1 MLGRVALAH
10 PRPNGVRCCHVKW
23 HQAMSTD
30 SRCNEKTFPP
40 GTWRAI
46 PFQDVKSSTGGISME
61 TRKRHRQKED
71 YKLRT
76 HLIHGNYD
84 SKKWDYDH
92 HVVPP
97 VSHTTAYRLSSLE
110 RGARGFVQFASADE
124 ALSGHIPI
132 YIYDRLD
139 EPTRSM
145 LEENLAYAEG
155 GEICVTFASGM
166 AGISAALGTV
176 LRQGQEVVAHQILYG
191 CTYSLMTNWL
201 PRFGMQARFADFLK
215 PEALAAEITPST
227 RALYLETPI
236 NPTLELIDI
245 AAIRRVADLA
255 NANREEKN
263 RVLVIVDNTF
273 ATPYCQRPLRL
284 GADLVVESLTKG
296 LGGFGT
302 DMGGAVIAPKEWYNS
317 VMLFRKDFGGVLS
330 PRSAWGILVYGLPTL
345 ATRMHNMQKT
355 AHHVAEFLSKH
366 PKVASVRYP
375 GAENFPQKAL
385 AKRQMLNPDGKFA
398 PGSMLYFVLKGTDS
412 KQTRAEKLVDY
423 LAEHAYS
430 VTLAV
435 SLGQIKTLIEHPFSM
450 THAALPDEQKRS
462 FGMHPE
468 GVRLSIGL
476 EDWHDIIRDLELAL
490 ERV

>member
-1 MLGRVALAH
+1 
-10 PRPNGVRCCHVKW
+10 
-23 HQAMSTD
+23 
-30 SRCNEKTFPP
+30 
-40 GTWRAI
+40 
-46 PFQDVKSSTGGISME
+46 ME

-71 YKLRT
+71 YRVRT
-76 HLIHGNYD
+76 HMIHGNYD

-97 VSHTTAYRLSSLE
+97 VSHSTAYRLSSLE
-110 RGARGFVQFASADE
+110 RGARGFGQFASADE
-124 ALSGHIPI
+124 ALSGHLPI

-155 GEICVTFASGM
+155 GEIAVTFASGM
-166 AGISAALGTV
+166 AGISAALGAA
-176 LRQGQEVVAHQILYG
+176 LRQGQEVIAHRILYG

-201 PRFGMQARFADFLK
+201 PRFGITARFENFLE
-215 PEALAAEITPST
+215 PQSVAAAITPAT
-227 RALYLETPI
+227 RMLYFETPI

-245 AAIRRVADLA
+245 GAIRQISDQA
-255 NANREEKN
+255 NAGRGDDNRI
-263 RVLVIVDNTF
+263 LVVVDNTF
-273 ATPYCQRPLRL
+273 ATPFCQRPLRL
-284 GADLVVESLTKG
+284 GADLVVESLTKA

-302 DMGGAVIAPKEWYNS
+302 DMGGAVIAAKEWYNL

-330 PRSAWGILVYGLPTL
+330 PRSAWGVLVYGLPTL
-345 ATRMHNMQKT
+345 ATRMINMQKT
-355 AHHVAEFLSKH
+355 AQRVAEFLAKH
-366 PKVASVRYP
+366 PKVASVSYP
-375 GAENFPQKAL
+375 GSECFAQKAL
-385 AKRQMLNPDGKFA
+385 ARRQMLNSEGKFA
-398 PGSMLYFVLKGTDS
+398 PGSMMYFVLKGTDG
-412 KQTRAEKLVDY
+412 KQTRAERMVDY

-450 THAALPDEQKRS
+450 THAALPDEQKRA

-468 GVRLSIGL
+468 GIRLSIGL

-490 ERV
+490 EKV

>member
-1 MLGRVALAH
+1 
-10 PRPNGVRCCHVKW
+10 
-23 HQAMSTD
+23 
-30 SRCNEKTFPP
+30 
-40 GTWRAI
+40 
-46 PFQDVKSSTGGISME
+46 ME

-76 HLIHGNYD
+76 HMIHGNFD
-84 SKKWDYDH
+84 STKWDYNH

-97 VSHTTAYRLSSLE
+97 VSHTTAFRLSSLE
-110 RGARGFVQFASADE
+110 RGARGFGQFASAEE

-155 GEICVTFASGM
+155 GEIAVTFASGM
-166 AGISAALGTV
+166 GAISAALGAA
-176 LRQGQEVVAHQILYG
+176 LRQGQEVISHRIVYG

-201 PRFGMQARFADFLK
+201 PRYGVGARFADFLE
-215 PEALAAEITPST
+215 PESVAAQITPAT
-227 RALYLETPI
+227 RVLYFETPI
-236 NPTLELIDI
+236 NPTLQLIDI
-245 AAIRRVADLA
+245 GTIRQVADRA
-255 NANREEKN
+255 NAGRAEQD

-273 ATPYCQRPLRL
+273 ATPFCQKPLRL
-284 GADLVVESLTKG
+284 GADVVVESLTKAI
-296 LGGFGT
+296 GGFGT
-302 DMGGAVIAPKEWYNS
+302 DMGGAVVAGREWYGLI
-317 VMLFRKDFGGVLS
+317 MLFRKDFGGVLS

-345 ATRMHNMQKT
+345 ATRMINMQKT
-355 AHHVAEFLSKH
+355 AQRVAEFLARH
-366 PKVASVRYP
+366 PKVASVSYP
-375 GAENFPQKAL
+375 GLETFAQKAL
-385 AKRQMLNPDGKFA
+385 ARRQMTNAEGKFA
-398 PGSMLYFVLKGTDS
+398 PGSLMYFVLKDS
-412 KQTRAEKLVDY
+412 GAKQTRAEKLVDY

-430 VTLAV
+430 ITLAV

-450 THAALPDEQKRS
+450 THSALPDDQKRS
-462 FGMHPE
+462 IGMHPE